1 MSNTYKDIKRD
12 RTRLEDYLTNMMT
25 AHNAKYQLQYIEYA
39 DDEWTVPVSLTKE
52 RIELIISDYS
62 IKNIRLSFVITIR

>member
-12 RTRLEDYLTNMMT
+12 RTRLEDYLTSMMT
-25 AHNAKYQLQYIEYA
+25 AHNAKYQLQYTEYT

-62 IKNIRLSFVITIR
+62 VKNIRLSFVITIK